1 MKRKRTA
8 PPLIAALLAAAL
20 LAACNGIGSG
30 SPGGEHIGVYRGSR
44 PPKVGETLQALST
57 GQFSGDFIWEFSDK
71 REDAYWHE
79 IRVGSLYYG
88 YYGTVSGDND
98 KDFTIGEGL
107 INLYLRVRRKT
118 KPADNTESVWVYS
131 DILGR
136 IQAAPGNLAEEPPA
150 HRHMNQ
156 PGEAMRPRRHGSA
169 PRTGAWGF
177 SPEVPPTIDKGGS
190 GEG

>member
-1 MKRKRTA
+1 MKRKHTV

-20 LAACNGIGSG
+20 LAACNGISGG
-30 SPGGEHIGVYRGSR
+30 SPGGAHIGVYRGSS

-71 REDAYWHE
+71 REGGYWQE
-79 IRVGSLYYG
+79 IRVGSWYYG

-107 INLYLRVRRKT
+107 TGFYLRVRRKT
-118 KPADNTESVWVYS
+118 NPAGNMESVWVYS

-136 IQAAPGNLAEEPPA
+136 IQPPA
-150 HRHMNQ
+150 
-156 PGEAMRPRRHGSA
+156 
-169 PRTGAWGF
+169 
-177 SPEVPPTIDKGGS
+177 D
-190 GEG
+190 